1 MKKLLLTLLTVSTF
15 FSVVSAA
22 SYETN
27 YKLKVLSPMHSSN
40 TAFGELFHSVCIEQ
54 DSVNKGRPN
63 KAMYKW
69 GIDFFNSTHTIWQPY
84 TCSANGC
91 DSRINTAR
99 VNDRCSAIIV
109 GMEVEDSPVVPRGLV
124 CNTIGG
130 CRVDTDTGECPD
142 CVIEEN
148 L

>member
-40 TAFGELFHSVCIEQ
+40 TAFGELFHSVCVE
-54 DSVNKGRPN
+54 SVKGRKN
-63 KAMYKW
+63 KDMMKW
-69 GIDFFNSTHTIWQPY
+69 GKAFFGSTNTFWHPY
-84 TCSANGC
+84 RCSAKGC
-91 DSRINTAR
+91 DSLINRAR
-99 VNDRCSAIIV
+99 VDERCSAIIV

-124 CNTIGG
+124 CNAIGG

>member
-15 FSVVSAA
+15 FSVVSAT

-40 TAFGELFHSVCIEQ
+40 TAFGELFHSVCVES
-54 DSVNKGRPN
+54 DPVSKGRPN
-63 KAMYKW
+63 KAMMKW
-69 GIDFFNSTHTIWQPY
+69 GKAFFRSTNTVWEPY
-84 TCSANGC
+84 ICSANGC
-91 DSRINTAR
+91 DSRINRAR
-99 VNDRCSAIIV
+99 VDERCSAIIV
-109 GMEVEDSPVVPRGLV
+109 GMEVEELLVVPRGLI
-124 CNTIGG
+124 CNSIGG

-142 CVIEEN
+142 CVKEEN